1 MQSDYVVRIYLLT
14 AITVASFLIT
24 WEYYWRSRG
33 FGISFNDDKV
43 MWAAKRKLVYA
54 PNDKATVFIGSSR
67 IKFDLDIPTWENLT
81 GEQAIQLAFVGTSP
95 RPVLHHLARDRKFK
109 GKVVISVME
118 PSFFAMDSIRRE
130 RFAQQG
136 INYFDQ
142 ETPAQKASAPINF
155 LLESNLVFLEEG
167 KFGLNA
173 LLDHLK
179 LPLRDGIVVRPM
191 LPKEFSFSTAD
202 RQSVLTPMFMSDE
215 QIQKTVIDIWRNI
228 GSSNKIIPVTG
239 DALEAYFNELKSSI
253 DKIKS
258 RGGSVVFVRPPSS
271 SFNRERENR
280 QYPRALY
287 WDRLLKHTKTAGH
300 HYEDYPETAGLVCPD
315 GSHLSP
321 TDAIAYTE
329 HLVKILKARPK

>member
-1 MQSDYVVRIYLLT
+1 
-14 AITVASFLIT
+14 
-24 WEYYWRSRG
+24 
-33 FGISFNDDKV
+33 
-43 MWAAKRKLVYA
+43 
-54 PNDKATVFIGSSR
+54 
-67 IKFDLDIPTWENLT
+67 
-81 GEQAIQLAFVGTSP
+81 
-95 RPVLHHLARDRKFK
+95 
-109 GKVVISVME
+109 
-118 PSFFAMDSIRRE
+118 MDSIRRE
-130 RFAQQG
+130 KFAQQG

-142 ETPAQKASAPINF
+142 ETPAQKASVPINF
-155 LLESNLVFLEEG
+155 LLESNLVCLEEG

-215 QIQKTVIDIWRNI
+215 QIQKTVIDTWIKI
-228 GSSNKIIPVTG
+228 GSSNKSVPVTG
-239 DALEAYFNELKSSI
+239 EALETYFNELRFSI

-271 SFNRERENR
+271 SFYRERENR
-280 QYPRALY
+280 QYPKALY
-287 WDRLLKHTKTAGH
+287 WDRLLKHTKTVGH
-300 HYEDYPETAGLVCPD
+300 HYEDYTETAGLVCPD

-329 HLVKILKARPK
+329 HLVKILKARP

>member
-1 MQSDYVVRIYLLT
+1 MQSDHVVRIYLLT

-33 FGISFNDDKV
+33 FDISFNDDKV
-43 MWAAKRKLVYA
+43 MWSSKRKQVYNH
-54 PNDKATVFIGSSR
+54 NDKATVFIGGSR
-67 IKFDLDIPTWENLT
+67 IKFDLDIPTWEKLT

-109 GKVVISVME
+109 GKVVIDVTE

-130 RFAQQG
+130 KSAQRG

-142 ETPAQKASAPINF
+142 ETPAQKAGVPINF

-173 LLDHLK
+173 LLDNLK
-179 LPLRDGIVVRPM
+179 LPLRDGIVVRPT
-191 LPKEFSFSTAD
+191 LPKEFSFSTAE

-215 QIQKTVIDIWRNI
+215 KIQKTVIDTWTKIS
-228 GSSNKIIPVTG
+228 SSNKTIPVTG
-239 DALEAYFNELKSSI
+239 DALEDYFNELKSSI

-258 RGGSVVFVRPPSS
+258 RGGTVVFVRPPSS
-271 SFNRERENR
+271 SFNRERENG
-280 QYPRALY
+280 QYPRELY
-287 WDRLLKHTKTAGH
+287 WDRLLKHTKNAGH
-300 HYEDYPETAGLVCPD
+300 HYEDYPETASLVCPD

-321 TDAIAYTE
+321 NDAIVYTE
-329 HLVKILKARPK
+329 HLVKILEKQPW

>member
-1 MQSDYVVRIYLLT
+1 MQSDYVVKTYLLT
-14 AITVASFLIT
+14 AIFVASFLIT

-43 MWAAKRKLVYA
+43 MWSSKRKQVYA
-54 PNDKATVFIGSSR
+54 PNDEATVFIGSSR
-67 IKFDLDIPTWENLT
+67 IKFDLDIPTWEKLT

-109 GKVVISVME
+109 GKVVIGVME

-130 RFAQQG
+130 KFALRG

-142 ETPAQKASAPINF
+142 ETPAQKASVPINF

-167 KFGLNA
+167 KFGLNT
-173 LLDHLK
+173 LLDNLK
-179 LPLRDGIVVRPM
+179 LPLRDGVVVHPT
-191 LPKEFSFSTAD
+191 LPKEFSFSTAG

-215 QIQKTVIDIWRNI
+215 RIQKTVIDTWIKI
-228 GSSNKIIPVTG
+228 GSSNKTIPVTG
-239 DALEAYFNELKSSI
+239 DALEAYFKELKSSI

-258 RGGSVVFVRPPSS
+258 RGGNVVFVRPPSS
-271 SFNRERENR
+271 SFYRERENR

-287 WDRLLKHTKTAGH
+287 WDRLLKHTKTMGH

-321 TDAIAYTE
+321 NDAIVYTR
-329 HLVKILKARPK
+329 HLVKNIKGNLK